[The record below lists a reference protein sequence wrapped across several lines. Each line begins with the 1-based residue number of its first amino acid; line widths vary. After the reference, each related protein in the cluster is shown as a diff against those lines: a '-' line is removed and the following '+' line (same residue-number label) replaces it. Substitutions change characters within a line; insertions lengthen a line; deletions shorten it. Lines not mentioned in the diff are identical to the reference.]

1 MKSAEIYIFEIKGN
15 SLKGEMVKVGYG
27 IRKFH
32 DKKLKEEFYESTVD
46 IDVSRFHCYAVEWNS
61 ERVTFFIDNK
71 KIREINQSPDYPMR
85 LMLGIFEFPV
95 LEKDIIDRIY
105 PKKLIVDYV
114 RGYKRVDE

>member
-1 MKSAEIYIFEIKGN
+1 
-15 SLKGEMVKVGYG
+15 
-27 IRKFH
+27 
-32 DKKLKEEFYESTVD
+32 
-46 IDVSRFHCYAVEWNS
+46 
-61 ERVTFFIDNK
+61 
-71 KIREINQSPDYPMR
+71 MR

>member
-46 IDVSRFHCYAVEWNS
+46 IDVSRFHCYAVE
-61 ERVTFFIDNK
+61 
-71 KIREINQSPDYPMR
+71 
-85 LMLGIFEFPV
+85 
-95 LEKDIIDRIY
+95 
-105 PKKLIVDYV
+105 
-114 RGYKRVDE
+114 